1 MARLYLKKTL
11 TGFEPADETARE
23 QHRKYKLG
31 EVYRADV
38 VKPRSYRHHCL
49 VMCLLHLTYENQDRY
64 QDFETFRK
72 VIAKAA
78 GHTLEYVDLEGVVC
92 QEAASLSYDAI
103 PDDVEFGKVMASM
116 LTICAH
122 LLHNISV
129 TDLEQEVLRY
139 VDSHYG
145 RA

>member
-11 TGFEPADETARE
+11 TGFDAADETSRE
-23 QHRKYKLG
+23 WLRKYKLG
-31 EVYRADV
+31 EIYRADV

-49 VMCLLHLTYENQDRY
+49 VMALLQLTYDNQDRY
-64 QDFETFRK
+64 RDFETFRK

-78 GHTLEYVDLEGVVC
+78 GHVVEYVDLEGVVC

-122 LLHNISV
+122 LLHDMAPSE
-129 TDLEQEVLRY
+129 LEQEMLRY

-145 RA
+145 RP